1 MCFLLGK
8 PSLITGFARFGM
20 PSSITPFGES
30 ITLEVLKPGTERE
43 VIFPEQDQ
51 AQFIYIN

>member
-51 AQFIYIN
+51 AQFI